1 MSNLK
6 KTLRKLVNKTTV
18 CSNTSEGEKTVYMD
32 SIDDFEQIV
41 ESLLSKQRD
50 LSELVEWKV
59 SKTKEIL
66 LDFNGSDSNRL
77 KAVATIIHSEKIL
90 EDQAINQVL
99 SIIKDTN
106 EVAEEEEENK

>member
-1 MSNLK
+1 MSNELEQIK
-6 KTLRKLVNKTTV
+6 NILANFAVHVNK
-18 CSNTSEGEKTVYMD
+18 CHKDGSEPNLNPWAD
-32 SIDDFEQIV
+32 LF

-77 KAVATIIHSEKIL
+77 KAVAIVIHSEKIL

>member
-1 MSNLK
+1 MLMKEIMESELNKKIRELLELFEINPDIVVGEWNLIGHLK
-6 KTLRKLVNKTTV
+6 QF
-18 CSNTSEGEKTVYMD
+18 
-32 SIDDFEQIV
+32 I

-66 LDFNGSDSNRL
+66 LDFNGSDSNRP

-106 EVAEEEEENK
+106 EVVEDG

>member
-1 MSNLK
+1 MSDWKDKAILDLYYNW
-6 KTLRKLVNKTTV
+6 VA
-18 CSNTSEGEKTVYMD
+18 EGCDDPSCLECKSFQDDED
-32 SIDDFEQIV
+32 SFIKDI

-106 EVAEEEEENK
+106 EDT

>member
-1 MSNLK
+1 MSDC
-6 KTLRKLVNKTTV
+6 RKEILDILT
-18 CSNTSEGEKTVYMD
+18 EHDVYMNIPN
-32 SIDDFEQIV
+32 SIIASSKADDLITDF

-106 EVAEEEEENK
+106 EDT